1 MGTTKFG
8 GTAKVLQSYFAV
20 AFIVIWLCSYLVMI
34 LGKRIKIL
42 NILLFFISYRLGLP
56 ILLIIVNN
64 NGIFSGIDEEDFTSV
79 PPEDRTSR

>member
-1 MGTTKFG
+1 
-8 GTAKVLQSYFAV
+8 
-20 AFIVIWLCSYLVMI
+20 MI